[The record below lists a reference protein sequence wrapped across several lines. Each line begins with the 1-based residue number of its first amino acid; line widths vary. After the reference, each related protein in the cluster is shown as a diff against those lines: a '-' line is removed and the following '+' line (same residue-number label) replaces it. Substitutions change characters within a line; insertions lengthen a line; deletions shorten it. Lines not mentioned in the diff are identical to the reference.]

1 MDSERAE
8 MRGLGDLVWENDPN
22 SRKDPAFSRYDA
34 VERFLRTGTFS
45 KELMQDM
52 KHHIRRASKRFSLE
66 GNISRIQLHLQHHI
80 TYFPVS
86 YS

>member
-8 MRGLGDLVWENDPN
+8 MRGLGENDPN
-22 SRKDPAFSRYDA
+22 SRKDLAFSRYDA

-52 KHHIRRASKRFSLE
+52 RHYVRRASKHYCLE
-66 GNISRIQLHLQHHI
+66 GNLSRIQLHLQHHI